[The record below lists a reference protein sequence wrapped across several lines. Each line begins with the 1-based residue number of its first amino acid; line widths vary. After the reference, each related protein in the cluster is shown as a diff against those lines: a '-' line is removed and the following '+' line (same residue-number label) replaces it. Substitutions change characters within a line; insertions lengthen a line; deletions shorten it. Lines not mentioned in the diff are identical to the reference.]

1 MTLQLI
7 FIISLLFYSQSFSQ
21 SYELSVFGIKIAQAE
36 QEITNSKI
44 KYLVKSES
52 ILNLFYPIKNKY
64 VTSYDST
71 DYSITSFNKVVS
83 ENNFDANIEAKID
96 SSNSFIYD
104 GKHII
109 DLPDKTKNIFLLLV
123 MAQKEPYQ
131 DIDTKWFNY
140 EHEGN
145 IGRARFVWA
154 DSSNVWNGKDSVLC
168 DHYRLDIKLNKP
180 SKDLYKET
188 DYFMKNIFTDN
199 ITRELWVSKSRPRKI
214 ILASF
219 KNNLFPFPL
228 LVKLKESSIK

>member
-1 MTLQLI
+1 MTLRLV
-7 FIISLLFYSQSFSQ
+7 FIISLIFFSQSFSQ
-21 SYELSVFGIKIAQAE
+21 SYELSVLGIKVAEAE
-36 QEITNSKI
+36 QNITNTQI
-44 KYLVKSES
+44 KYLVKSDGLFS
-52 ILNLFYPIKNKY
+52 LFYPIKNKY

-71 DYSITSFNKVVS
+71 DYSITSFNKAIS
-83 ENNFDANIEAKID
+83 ENNYSSDLEAKID
-96 SSNSFIYD
+96 SANSFIYD

-109 DLPDKTKNIFLLLV
+109 NLPDKTKNIFLLLL

-131 DIDTKWFNY
+131 NIDTKWFNY

-145 IGRARFVWA
+145 IGKARFVWA

-199 ITRELWVSKSRPRKI
+199 ITRELWVSKSRPRHI

-228 LVKLKESSIK
+228 LVKLKESSKR

>member
-1 MTLQLI
+1 MNLRLI
-7 FIISLLFYSQSFSQ
+7 SIISLIFYSHSFSQ
-21 SYELSVFGIKIAQAE
+21 NYELSVLGIKIAQAE
-36 QEITNSKI
+36 QNITNGKV

-71 DYSITSFNKVVS
+71 DYSITSFNKVIS
-83 ENNFDANIEAKID
+83 ENDFSADLEAKID
-96 SSNSFIYD
+96 SAKNFIYD

-109 DLPDKTKNIFLLLV
+109 NLPDKTKNIFLLLT

-131 DIDTKWFNY
+131 NIDTKWFNY

-145 IGRARFVWA
+145 IGKARFVWA
-154 DSSNVWNGKDSVLC
+154 DSSNVWNGRDSVLC

-188 DYFMKNIFTDN
+188 DYFMRNIFTDN
-199 ITRELWVSKSRPRKI
+199 VTRELWISKSRPKQI

-219 KNNLFPFPL
+219 KNSLFPFPL
-228 LVKLKESSIK
+228 LAKLKESSKR